1 MTTIGVKVVLCAPS
15 TVLPHSLASSITHC
29 KLRSVGT
36 ETNIESALARADVV
50 MPLRL
55 EIEQQQ
61 NGLLPTLQKYAQLS
75 PIAGGKNK

>member
-1 MTTIGVKVVLCAPS
+1 MTTMGVNVVLCATS
-15 TVLPHSLASSITHC
+15 TVLPYSLASSIIHR
-29 KLRSVGT
+29 KLRSTGT

-55 EIEQQQ
+55 EIKQQQ
-61 NGLLPTLQKYAQLS
+61 NGLLPALQKYVRLS